1 MAWKKIEEESSP
13 EFPARGTREPSPSS
27 DRPPARLGPSV
38 TIRGDLTGEEDL
50 LIEGQLEGEVV
61 VRQHSVTV
69 GRSGRLK
76 ADVYGKRVVVEGEV
90 AGNLYGVDEVV
101 IRQAGSV
108 QGSAVSPRVTIESGA
123 NFRGQIDMQS
133 ESVKK
138 AFARWEAGSSQKQ
151 RRPEGSAAASEAAKP
166 SPPPSSPAKSSSG
179 PQTTPAKS
187 SSGSP
192 PPPAKSSSGSQ
203 PPKAAAADG

>member
-1 MAWKKIEEESSP
+1 MAWKREEESSP
-13 EFPARGTREPSPSS
+13 EFPTRGAREPSPSS

-69 GRSGRLK
+69 GRSGRLT

-90 AGNLYGVDEVV
+90 AGSLYGVEEVV

-123 NFRGQIDMQS
+123 NFRGQIDMQL

-138 AFARWEAGSSQKQ
+138 AFARWEAGPSESP
-151 RRPEGSAAASEAAKP
+151 RRPEERQASSVTKKP
-166 SPPPSSPAKSSSG
+166 TPAPSSPAKPS
-179 PQTTPAKS
+179 PAKPS
-187 SSGSP
+187 SAAP
-192 PPPAKSSSGSQ
+192 

>member
-1 MAWKKIEEESSP
+1 MAWKRSEEESSP
-13 EFPARGTREPSPSS
+13 EFPARGAREPSPSS

-69 GRSGRLK
+69 GRSGRLT

-101 IRQAGSV
+101 VRQAGSV

-133 ESVKK
+133 ESVKQ
-138 AFARWEAGSSQKQ
+138 AFARWEAGPSKEQ
-151 RRPEGSAAASEAAKP
+151 RRPGETSGSSVSA
-166 SPPPSSPAKSSSG
+166 
-179 PQTTPAKS
+179 
-187 SSGSP
+187 GSP
-192 PPPAKSSSGSQ
+192 PPPSP
-203 PPKAAAADG
+203 PPKRPPGSAQPEAAAADG

>member
-1 MAWKKIEEESSP
+1 MAWKRTEEESSP
-13 EFPARGTREPSPSS
+13 EFPARGAREPSPSS

-69 GRSGRLK
+69 GRSGRLT

-133 ESVKK
+133 ESVKQ
-138 AFARWEAGSSQKQ
+138 AFARWEAGPSKQ
-151 RRPEGSAAASEAAKP
+151 PKRPEGPRGSSAAAKSPRP
-166 SPPPSSPAKSSSG
+166 SSSPAKS
-179 PQTTPAKS
+179 PPA
-187 SSGSP
+187 SP
-192 PPPAKSSSGSQ
+192 PPE
-203 PPKAAAADG
+203 AAAAKG

>member
-1 MAWKKIEEESSP
+1 MAWKKSEEESSP
-13 EFPARGTREPSPSS
+13 EFPTRGAREPSPPS

-38 TIRGDLTGEEDL
+38 TIKGDLTGEEDL

-123 NFRGQIDMQS
+123 SFRGQIDMQP

-138 AFARWEAGSSQKQ
+138 SFAHWEAGPSEKPKQ
-151 RRPEGSAAASEAAKP
+151 PEGRRGAADAATP
-166 SPPPSSPAKSSSG
+166 SRPPSSPAKSSSG
-179 PQTTPAKS
+179 SAT
-187 SSGSP
+187 
-192 PPPAKSSSGSQ
+192 
-203 PPKAAAADG
+203 PKAATADG